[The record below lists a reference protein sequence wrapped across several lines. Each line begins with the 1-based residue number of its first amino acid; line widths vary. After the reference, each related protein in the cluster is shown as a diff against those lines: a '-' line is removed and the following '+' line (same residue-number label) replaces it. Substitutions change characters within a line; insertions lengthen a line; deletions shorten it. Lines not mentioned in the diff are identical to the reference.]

1 MGMLNNWISGEEIVH
16 LLRRFRREPILRE
29 KLAARLRLTTRAR
42 VRASWAHTEAPPT
55 GWWDIP
61 AVQRRWNR
69 MVSGDP
75 AIAYQDYVARKYGRR
90 GWGAKGLSL
99 GCGSG
104 AKEILWARTGLFSSL
119 HAYDLSEQRIRAATA
134 TVRGTPE
141 GDVIRY
147 RAADV
152 THLSLPEHSYDI
164 VLFDHSLHHMSPLE
178 PLLLRIRK
186 ALTPEGLLV
195 ANEFIGPTRFQW
207 TDRQLSGVNELL
219 EAFPAEYTTLFGST
233 FPRLKAIRP
242 SKLAMWLSD
251 PSEAVESSNIMPL
264 LEKHFNIR
272 EFRGYGGTL
281 LHLLFSGIAHHF
293 INPDDRG
300 RHLMESS
307 FTAEDR
313 LLDAHQLDHDFA
325 LIICGNRDADASK
338 ESLRMSHHVREVK

>member
-16 LLRRFRREPILRE
+16 LLGRFRREPIFRE
-29 KLAARLRLTTRAR
+29 KLAARLRLTRRAR

-75 AIAYQDYVARKYGRR
+75 AVAYQDYVARKYGRR

-99 GCGSG
+99 GCGPG
-104 AKEILWARTGLFSSL
+104 AKEVLWARTGLFSSL
-119 HAYDLSEQRIRAATA
+119 HAYDLSEQRIRAAIA
-134 TVRGTPE
+134 SVRGTPE
-141 GDVIRY
+141 ADLIRY

-152 THLSLPEHSYDI
+152 ARLSLPEHTYDI

-178 PLLLRIRK
+178 PLLLRIRS

-195 ANEFIGPTRFQW
+195 ANEFIGPTMFQW
-207 TDRQLSGVNELL
+207 TDRQLSAVNELL
-219 EAFPAEYTTLFGST
+219 DTFPPEYTTLFGST
-233 FPRLKAIRP
+233 FRKLKAIRP

-264 LEKHFNIR
+264 LKKHFNVR
-272 EFRGYGGTL
+272 EFKGYGGAL

-300 RHLMESS
+300 RELMDSC
-307 FTAEDR
+307 FAAEDR
-313 LLDAHQLDHDFA
+313 LLDSHQLDHDFA
-325 LIICGNRDADASK
+325 LIICGIGDADDSK
-338 ESLRMSHHVREVK
+338 ESFRVSPNVREAR